1 MKFEVL
7 SAAVALLVCGLPS
20 AASAQEK
27 KINPWQDCGLGAMV
41 FPENGTA
48 AAISNV
54 IWDLGT
60 TAVSSKISSPD
71 SCEGERV
78 KAAMI
83 IQRSYAQISIE
94 TAVGHGEHLDALAD
108 LYQCS
113 PAARPALVADL
124 RSSMSRALSEP
135 NFAQGET
142 AAKAERFF
150 ADFETSVES
159 GFSDSCSIG

>member
-1 MKFEVL
+1 LRNGVL
-7 SAAVALLVCGLPS
+7 AAAGAILICSLPS
-20 AASAQEK
+20 VAMAQEK

-41 FPENGTA
+41 FPENQTA

-83 IQRSYAQISIE
+83 IQRSYAQISVE
-94 TAVGHGEHLDALAD
+94 TAVGRGEHLDALAD

-113 PAARPALVADL
+113 PTVRPALVSEV
-124 RSSMSRALSEP
+124 RSSMRQALAEP
-135 NFAQGET
+135 GFAQTET
-142 AAKAERFF
+142 SAKASRFF
-150 ADFETSVES
+150 TDFESAIES
-159 GFSDSCSIG
+159 NYADSCSIG